1 MKTAKGTILH
11 NNWDEKPYHE
21 TPGLKSTEAK
31 IDIVMHGDIEA
42 AGPGRYLMQY
52 PTAET
57 CHYAGYLVLT
67 GTLDG
72 KSGSFVIYEVGDWTN
87 GVASSKWQIV
97 EGSGKG
103 GLTGLN
109 GHGSY
114 AAEHDKTVH
123 YELSYDL
130 KA

>member
-21 TPGLKSTEAK
+21 AAGLKSSEAK

-57 CHYAGYLVLT
+57 CHYAGYLTLT

-72 KSGSFVIYEVGDWTN
+72 RSGTFIIYELGDWTN

-97 EGSGKG
+97 EGSGKD
-103 GLTGLN
+103 GLSGIKGT
-109 GHGSY
+109 GSY

-123 YELSYDL
+123 YELSYEL
-130 KA
+130 

>member
-21 TPGLKSTEAK
+21 AAPLKSTEAK
-31 IDIVMHGDIEA
+31 IDIVMHGAIEA

-57 CHYAGYLVLT
+57 CHYAGYLVM
-67 GTLDG
+67 DG
-72 KSGSFVIYEVGDWTN
+72 KLEGKAGQFIIYEVGDWTN
-87 GVASSKWQIV
+87 GVAASKWQIV
-97 EGSGKG
+97 EGSGTAELQG
-103 GLTGLN
+103 IS

-123 YELSYDL
+123 YELSYEFR
-130 KA
+130 